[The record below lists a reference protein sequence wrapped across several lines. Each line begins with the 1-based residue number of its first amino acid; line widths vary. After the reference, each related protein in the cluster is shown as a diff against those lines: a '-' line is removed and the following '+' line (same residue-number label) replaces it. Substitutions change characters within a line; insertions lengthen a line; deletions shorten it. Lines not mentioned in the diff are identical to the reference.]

1 MRCVFTEQN
10 VTLIWCLH
18 VFTFSHVEHCRPF
31 ADCELSKASEPP
43 THPKTQRHHA
53 RCTCG
58 AGADTGA
65 NRDTGMDCLA
75 MTCIV
80 MNCVLSHLNT
90 PLQMIVF
97 HVERIETHMVVVVL
111 DNYKHMR

>member
-1 MRCVFTEQN
+1 M
-10 VTLIWCLH
+10 
-18 VFTFSHVEHCRPF
+18 FTFSYVEHCRPF

-80 MNCVLSHLNT
+80 MNCVLSHLKHTSPNDIFPCRKNGNT
-90 PLQMIVF
+90 
-97 HVERIETHMVVVVL
+97 HGGGGGAR
-111 DNYKHMR
+111 